1 MSVFADYGCYYDLLY
16 RDKDYKAEA
25 EYVAGLLE
33 RFGAGGSSL
42 LDMGCGTGGHAV
54 IFAQMSF
61 DVVGIDLSEQMIKE
75 ARKKLLEAGGEIAE
89 KVCFEVGDIRALD
102 LNRKFDA
109 IVSLFHVM
117 SYQTENEDLHSVFER
132 TGEHLKPGGLFVF
145 DFWYGPGVL
154 TDRPEVREKVL
165 ADGAVEIHRTAR
177 PRMLC
182 NDNCV
187 EVDFELTIE
196 DKATRRTERIEES
209 HRMRYL
215 FLPEVKEYLHTS
227 GFELAFAYE
236 WLSDK
241 EPGFDSWQVCCG
253 AVLREGDK

>member
-16 RDKDYKAEA
+16 RDKDYQGEA
-25 EYVAGLLE
+25 EYVADLVK
-33 RFGAGGSSL
+33 RFGSGSGSL
-42 LDMGCGTGGHAV
+42 LDMGCGTGGHAI
-54 IFAQMSF
+54 IFAQMGF
-61 DVVGIDLSEQMIKE
+61 EVVGIDLSKQMIAE
-75 ARKKLLEAGGEIAE
+75 ARKKLLEVSGEVTG
-89 KVCFEVGDIRALD
+89 KVCFEVGDIRT
-102 LNRKFDA
+102 LNLGRKYDA
-109 IVSLFHVM
+109 VVSLFHVM
-117 SYQTENEDLHSVFER
+117 SYQTENEDLRSVFER
-132 TGEHLKPGGLFVF
+132 AREHLKPGGIFVF

-154 TDRPEVREKVL
+154 TERPEVREKVL

-182 NDNCV
+182 NENCV
-187 EVDFELTIE
+187 QVNFELTIE
-196 DKATRRTERIEES
+196 DKATRQTERIEES

-215 FLPEVKEYLHTS
+215 FLPEVKEYLRGG

-253 AVLREGDK
+253 AVLRGGGE